1 MSNLTDLLPAGAG
14 GKQVDFVASGTL
26 SSGQTVILKTDGTV
40 EAAQEITINDGA
52 TTPAVFV
59 SNSPVQISAAVTS
72 SIIVVA
78 YCDSSNSNYGTS
90 IVGTISGSSITFGTA
105 QVFSSTNQTSVPSVV
120 LHEATGHFLIAYRG
134 ANNWGYAVGA
144 SVSGTTLTFGTPVMY
159 SANRTAIQNDALYE
173 PVAEK
178 VVVAYWDQGNGN
190 WGSYVVITLASNL
203 TATSSGINTFATR
216 DVSGPIKLAYDSG
229 NGFVVVVYREVD
241 PFTFY
246 GYARAGALSG
256 SSISWGT
263 EKNWFTTGQ
272 LSGLSVLYDP
282 DLAKLVFVVQYF
294 SGGQQLQSY
303 VSTVASNKTITTG
316 SGVSIT
322 SGQAPSITYDSNA
335 QKVVLAYRDG
345 SNNRPEVR
353 IGTVSSTSNTITWG
367 GETVLSTNTAF
378 DNPVAVF
385 NSTEIKTA
393 VLFNST
399 NTDGRY
405 SLWTTGY
412 TSTNSA
418 EFIGITAEAISDTA
432 SGSVTIKGGIST
444 NVTGLTPNATYYV
457 QADGSLSTTASDVLA
472 GKALSSTSINLDY
485 TT

>member
-1 MSNLTDLLPAGAG
+1 M
-14 GKQVDFVASGTL
+14 
-26 SSGQTVILKTDGTV
+26 
-40 EAAQEITINDGA
+40 
-52 TTPAVFV
+52 
-59 SNSPVQISAAVTS
+59 
-72 SIIVVA
+72 
-78 YCDSSNSNYGTS
+78 
-90 IVGTISGSSITFGTA
+90 
-105 QVFSSTNQTSVPSVV
+105 
-120 LHEATGHFLIAYRG
+120 
-134 ANNWGYAVGA
+134 
-144 SVSGTTLTFGTPVMY
+144 
-159 SANRTAIQNDALYE
+159 
-173 PVAEK
+173 
-178 VVVAYWDQGNGN
+178 
-190 WGSYVVITLASNL
+190 
-203 TATSSGINTFATR
+203 
-216 DVSGPIKLAYDSG
+216 
-229 NGFVVVVYREVD
+229 
-241 PFTFY
+241 
-246 GYARAGALSG
+246 
-256 SSISWGT
+256 
-263 EKNWFTTGQ
+263 
-272 LSGLSVLYDP
+272 YDP

-294 SGGQQLQSY
+294 SGGQKLQSY
-303 VSTVASNKTITTG
+303 VNTVASNKTITTG
-316 SGVSIT
+316 SGVLIT

-353 IGTVSSTSNTITWG
+353 IGTVSSTSNTMTWG

-378 DNPVAVF
+378 DYPVVVF
-385 NSTEIKTA
+385 NPTEIKTA
-393 VLFNST
+393 VLYNDST